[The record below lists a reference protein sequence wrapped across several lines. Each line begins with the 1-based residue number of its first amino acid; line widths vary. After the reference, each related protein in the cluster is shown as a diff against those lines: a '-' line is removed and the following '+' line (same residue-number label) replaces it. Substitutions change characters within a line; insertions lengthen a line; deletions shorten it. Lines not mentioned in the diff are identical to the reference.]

1 MSRRTTLAALAAV
14 TALALTACGGS
25 PEETDPAAGPT
36 AGDDAF
42 PVTVEHIWGETTVP
56 DRPERVVALGVTDT
70 DPLLALGVVP
80 VAVTPFVFYADSKGV
95 GPWAED
101 RFGDVEPEVF
111 TSAEVDVEAVA
122 ALAPDLIVGVSAGF
136 DEAVYAQLS
145 EIAPTLVRPEG
156 TVAYGVDRDTA
167 TRMIAQAVGEE
178 ARGEELIAEADQ
190 AFADA
195 LAEHPELEGATG
207 TAALY
212 SGGTYY
218 AFLPADARG
227 RVLGDLGIT
236 APEAVLAEDTGDSF
250 YVELS
255 AERLD
260 LLDGDVLVVLT
271 DPDSVA
277 TVESD
282 ALLAQVPVVAGGGL
296 LVDAGD
302 VRGAMSYNTVLS
314 APYLAQ
320 NLTPLLASALAA
332 TA

>member
-1 MSRRTTLAALAAV
+1 M
-14 TALALTACGGS
+14 
-25 PEETDPAAGPT
+25 
-36 AGDDAF
+36 
-42 PVTVEHIWGETTVP
+42 
-56 DRPERVVALGVTDT
+56 
-70 DPLLALGVVP
+70 GVVP
-80 VAVTPFVFYADSKGV
+80 VAVTPFVFYADTKGV

-101 RFGDVEPEVF
+101 LFGDVDPEVF

-122 ALAPDLIVGVSAGF
+122 ALAPDLVVAVSAGF
-136 DEAVYAQLS
+136 DEAVYQQLS
-145 EIAPTLVRPEG
+145 AIAPTLVRPEG

-178 ARGEELIAEADQ
+178 ARGEELIADADQ

-195 LAEHPELEGATG
+195 LAAHPELAGATG

-236 APEAVLAEDTGDSF
+236 SPEAVLAEDTGDSF

-271 DPDSVA
+271 DPGSVA
-277 TVESD
+277 TVEAD
-282 ALLAQVPVVAGGGL
+282 ALLAQVPVVADGGL
-296 LVDAGD
+296 VVDAGD
-302 VRGAMSYNTVLS
+302 VRGAMSHNTVLS
-314 APYLAQ
+314 APYLAE
-320 NLTPLLASALAA
+320 NLTPLLSAALGA